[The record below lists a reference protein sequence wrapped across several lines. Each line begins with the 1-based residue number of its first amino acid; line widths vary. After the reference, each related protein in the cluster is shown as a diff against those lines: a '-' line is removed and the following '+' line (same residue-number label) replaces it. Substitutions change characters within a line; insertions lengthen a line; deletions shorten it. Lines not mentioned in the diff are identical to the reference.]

1 MSIIIGL
8 TGPTGSGKSSA
19 ADLCRDF
26 GLQHID
32 CDKTARQAQ
41 EKGTD
46 GLKALCKAF
55 GNGILNPD
63 GTLNRRKLASI
74 AFASK
79 EQTQLLNDTT
89 FPFIKELVLKGTQSG
104 NTLLDAPTLF
114 ESGINEICFKT
125 IAILCDKQTRLARI
139 IGRDNLTQEE
149 ALLRINAGKDD
160 DFYIKNADYIIY
172 NNSGEAEFLKEFEA
186 TVNEILKL
194 GENL

>member
-1 MSIIIGL
+1 MKIVIGL
-8 TGPTGSGKSSA
+8 TGPTGAGKSSA
-19 ADLCRDF
+19 CNICESL
-26 GLQHID
+26 GLRLID
-32 CDKTARQAQ
+32 CDKIARQAV
-41 EKGTD
+41 EKGSN
-46 GLKALCKAF
+46 GLKALVNAF
-55 GNGILNPD
+55 GNCILNPD

-89 FPFIKELVLKGTQSG
+89 FPYIKELVLKGTQNG

-139 IGRDNLTQEE
+139 IARDNLTKED

-160 DFYIKNADYIIY
+160 DFYIKNADYIIH
-172 NNSGEAEFLKEFEA
+172 NNGGEDELIEQFTAA
-186 TVNEILKL
+186 VTEILKL

>member
-46 GLKALCKAF
+46 GLDALCKAF

-63 GTLNRRKLASI
+63 GTLNRKALARI
-74 AFASK
+74 AFSTP
-79 EQTQLLNDTT
+79 EQREKLENTI
-89 FPFIKELVLKGTQSG
+89 FPFIKELVLKQTENG

-114 ESGINEICFKT
+114 ESGLDSICFKT
-125 IAILCDKQTRLARI
+125 IAVLCDKETRTQRI
-139 IGRDNLTQEE
+139 IARDNLSKED
-149 ALLRINAGKDD
+149 ALLRINAGKPD
-160 DFYIKNADYIIY
+160 DFYKQNADYIIY
-172 NNSGEAEFLKEFEA
+172 NNGNKEQFLENFKQILK
-186 TVNEILKL
+186 EILKL
-194 GENL
+194 GEIQ